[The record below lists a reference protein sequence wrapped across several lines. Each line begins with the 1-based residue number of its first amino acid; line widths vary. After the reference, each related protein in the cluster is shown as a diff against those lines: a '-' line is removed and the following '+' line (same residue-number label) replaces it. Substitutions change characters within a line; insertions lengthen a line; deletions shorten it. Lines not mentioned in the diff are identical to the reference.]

1 MLDVPVVEGLLEEVP
16 EELEIILAPLV
27 GDGPGALPLGDLVPL
42 DPPVAREAVEVLAR
56 VDALVEGLD
65 DRGRRGHALR
75 RHADIDRG
83 GGGVGLALQMSF
95 ELCYLA

>member
-1 MLDVPVVEGLLEEVP
+1 MLDPPVVEKLLQEVP
-16 EELEIILAPLV
+16 EELEVVLAPLV

-65 DRGRRGHALR
+65 DGGRRGHALG
-75 RHADIDRG
+75 RHADVGRDG
-83 GGGVGLALQMSF
+83 GGRTLQLGLN
-95 ELCYLA
+95 

>member
-1 MLDVPVVEGLLEEVP
+1 MVEGLLEEVP
-16 EELEIILAPLV
+16 EELEVVLAPLV

-56 VDALVEGLD
+56 VHALVEGLD

-75 RHADIDRG
+75 RHADIG
-83 GGGVGLALQMSF
+83 GSGGALTLQ
-95 ELCYLA
+95 